1 MCPIAE
7 RLDLPTGHGPR
18 KLDWSVLRRTLPA
31 RRTGEPGDRLV
42 LAGPQARAG
51 LVAPRWGGCSW
62 GLRAPSQQGPVAASQ
77 DCGGEAEATRK
88 QWGAGRGWQ
97 PRHRTLWRSGMLAP
111 CSKLRAPSLPPP
123 RGCEADMTLLCV
135 APASPVHT
143 QHPQAPT
150 SHWPFR
156 DTLRGG
162 CLLGAIPHPGHLPWY
177 PRPQGPASTAPPA
190 SAFVHCL
197 GGCKYQ
203 NKING
208 RRRARAWEASP
219 VPRAA
224 E

>member
-1 MCPIAE
+1 MAPGSWIGLFCAARCPPDGQVS
-7 RLDLPTGHGPR
+7 LGTG
-18 KLDWSVLRRTLPA
+18 WSWRDHRP
-31 RRTGEPGDRLV
+31 
-42 LAGPQARAG
+42 RAG
-51 LVAPRWGGCSW
+51 LAAPRWGGCSW
-62 GLRAPSQQGPVAASQ
+62 GLCAPSQQGPVAASQ

-97 PRHRTLWRSGMLAP
+97 PRHPHPVEVRNAGAVLEAEG
-111 CSKLRAPSLPPP
+111 SLPPPP
-123 RGCEADMTLLCV
+123 RGCEADVTLLCV

-162 CLLGAIPHPGHLPWY
+162 CLWGAIPHPGHLPWY

-190 SAFVHCL
+190 SAFVHWL

-208 RRRARAWEASP
+208 RRQARAWEASP